1 MTTTLRTA
9 PAVPGFRGERIGPA
23 HPEYDAARR
32 IWNGA
37 ADRRPALILRPRDAE
52 DAARAIRAARRG
64 GLPLAVRGGGH
75 SMAGHSTCD
84 DGLVIDLS
92 SMRDVRVDPGAR
104 RAVAGGG
111 ALLGDLDRATQAH
124 GAVVPAGHVSHT
136 GVAGLTLGGGIG
148 WLARALGLTID
159 SLVGAEVV
167 TADGEVVRAAAD
179 EHPDL
184 FWGLR
189 GGGGNFGVVTR
200 FEFAVHPL
208 EGPLVAGMMLHPIER
223 AGEVLRAT
231 RDLMASA
238 PDEMTVY
245 EVLITV
251 PPEPPFPPALRG
263 RPALAVGMAY
273 HGPVEEGLEEAALF
287 RAIAPPA
294 LDLVGPMPYLALQ
307 TMLDAGVPHGR
318 HHRGRS
324 EFLRELDDDAIDVLL
339 EHFSRVTSPFAQVIT
354 ARMGGAIA
362 RVPDDATAYGH
373 RRAERLLWIAN
384 LWEGGDPAPHVAWV
398 RELSDAVAPHR
409 SGAVYVNALDDE
421 RPERVRAAYTPEA
434 WRRLVALKDRWD
446 PENVF
451 RLNQNVP
458 PSRSA

>member
-1 MTTTLRTA
+1 MTTTLRPA
-9 PAVPGFRGERIGPA
+9 PDVPGFRGERIAPGDA
-23 HPEYDAARR
+23 AYDAARR

-37 ADRRPALILRPRDAE
+37 ADRRPALVVRPADAE
-52 DAARAIRAARRG
+52 DVARAIGAARAQ

-75 SMAGHSTCD
+75 SMAGHSTVD
-84 DGLVIDLS
+84 DGIVIDLS
-92 SMRDVRVDPGAR
+92 AMRDVHVDPGAR
-104 RAVAGGG
+104 RAVVGGG
-111 ALLGDLDRATQAH
+111 ALLGDLDQATQAH
-124 GAVVPAGHVSHT
+124 GMVVPAGHVSHT

-148 WLARALGLTID
+148 WLARALGLTVD
-159 SLVGAEVV
+159 SLVAAEMV
-167 TADGEVVRAAAD
+167 TAAGEVVRTSAD
-179 EHPDL
+179 EHPEL

-200 FEFAVHPL
+200 FEFRTHPL
-208 EGPLVAGMMLHPIER
+208 EGPLVAGMMLHPIGR
-223 AGEVLRAT
+223 ARDALRAS

-238 PDEMTVY
+238 PDEMSVY
-245 EVLITV
+245 EVFVTV
-251 PPEPPFPPALRG
+251 PPEPPFPPELWG
-263 RPALAVGMAY
+263 RQALAIGMAY
-273 HGPVEEGLEEAALF
+273 HGPVEEGMQEAALF
-287 RAIAPPA
+287 RELGPA

-324 EFLRELDDDAIDVLL
+324 EFLRELDDDVIDVLIDR
-339 EHFSRVTSPFAQVIT
+339 FSRVTSPFAQVIT

-384 LWEGGDPAPHVAWV
+384 LWDGGDPAPHVAWV
-398 RELSDAVAPHR
+398 HELSEAVAPYR

-458 PSRSA
+458 PSRRA

>member
-1 MTTTLRTA
+1 MTTTVRPT
-9 PAVPGFRGERIGPA
+9 PSVPGFRGERIAPGDPA
-23 HPEYDAARR
+23 YDAARR

-37 ADRRPALILRPRDAE
+37 ADRHPALIVRPRDAE
-52 DAARAIRAARRG
+52 DVAQAIAAARAQ

-92 SMRDVRVDPGAR
+92 SMRDVHVDPGAR
-104 RAVAGGG
+104 RVVVGGG

-124 GAVVPAGHVSHT
+124 GMVVPAGHVSHT

-159 SLVGAEVV
+159 SLVAAEMV
-167 TADGEVVRAAAD
+167 TAGGEVVLASAD
-179 EHPDL
+179 EHPEL

-200 FEFAVHPL
+200 FEFRTHPL
-208 EGPLVAGMMLHPIER
+208 EGPLVAGMMLHPIDR
-223 AGEVLRAT
+223 ARDVLRAT

-238 PDEMTVY
+238 PDEMSVY

-251 PPEPPFPPALRG
+251 PPEPPFPQDLWG

-273 HGPVEEGLEEAALF
+273 RGPVEEGLQEAALF
-287 RAIAPPA
+287 RELGPT

-324 EFLRELDDDAIDVLL
+324 EFLRELDDDVIDVLL
-339 EHFSRVTSPFAQVIT
+339 DQFSRVTSPFAQVIT

-362 RVPDDATAYGH
+362 RVADDATAYGH
-373 RRAERLLWIAN
+373 RRAQRLLWIAN
-384 LWEGGDPAPHVAWV
+384 LWDGGDPAPHVAWV
-398 RELSDAVAPHR
+398 RELSEAVAPYR

-421 RPERVRAAYTPEA
+421 RPERVRAAYTPVA

-458 PSRSA
+458 PSRRA

>member
-9 PAVPGFRGERIGPA
+9 PAVPGFRGERIGPG
-23 HPEYDAARR
+23 HPAYDAARR

-52 DAARAIRAARRG
+52 DVARAIGAARRH

-104 RAVAGGG
+104 RAVVGGG
-111 ALLGDLDRATQAH
+111 ALLGDLDRATQEH

-148 WLARALGLTID
+148 WLARGLGLTID
-159 SLVGAEVV
+159 SLVGVEMV
-167 TADGEVVRAAAD
+167 TAAGEVVRAGAD
-179 EHPDL
+179 EHPEL

-189 GGGGNFGVVTR
+189 GGGGNFGIVTR
-200 FEFAVHPL
+200 FEFATHPL

-245 EVLITV
+245 EVLVTV
-251 PPEPPFPPALRG
+251 PPEPPFPAELWG
-263 RPALAVGMAY
+263 RHALAVGMAY
-273 HGPVEEGLEEAALF
+273 YGPVEEGFQEAGLF
-287 RAIAPPA
+287 RAVAPPA
-294 LDLVGPMPYLALQ
+294 LDLVGPMPYPALQ

-324 EFLRELDDDAIDVLL
+324 EFLRELDDDVIDVLL
-339 EHFSRVTSPFAQVIT
+339 DHFSRVTSPFAQVIT

-398 RELSDAVAPHR
+398 RGLSEAVAPHR
-409 SGAVYVNALDDE
+409 SGAVYVNALDAE

-451 RLNQNVP
+451 RLNQNIP
-458 PSRSA
+458 PGGSA